1 MVLSLCGGF
10 QPRGGISGPGLAGS
24 APGAAANC
32 SSTIGAR
39 DDEWP
44 RKNSGPPEL
53 SRPRSSQRSWKSHL
67 YSHAMA
73 RSSRS
78 ASPSCALTGS
88 ARAHALRRIFG
99 GNWIRKCLTSSR
111 SSLRQ
116 TASHPSEADMQ
127 RPERSTEALENSRH
141 AARLCGDDVHPPD
154 IMFRRRSGR
163 RADWAAGG
171 QHRSR
176 TPAALRRARRGLSS
190 VR

>member
-24 APGAAANC
+24 APGVAANC

-111 SSLRQ
+111 SSLSSRLI
-116 TASHPSEADMQ
+116 AVSRRVSRPVQ
-127 RPERSTEALENSRH
+127 RM
-141 AARLCGDDVHPPD
+141 ARLRCLSVLALGRNGCGVGLLVPL
-154 IMFRRRSGR
+154 RRPKRGGVLGR
-163 RADWAAGG
+163 R
-171 QHRSR
+171 QPSIR
-176 TPAALRRARRGLSS
+176 PQVPALRLRPMCAL
-190 VR
+190 V